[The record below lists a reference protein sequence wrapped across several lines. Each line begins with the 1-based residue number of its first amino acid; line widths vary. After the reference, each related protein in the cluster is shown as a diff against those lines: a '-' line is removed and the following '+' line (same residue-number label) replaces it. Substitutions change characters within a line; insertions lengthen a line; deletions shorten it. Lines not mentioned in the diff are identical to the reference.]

1 MPITANGVTYSDD
14 QIKNYFSS
22 NPTRDSIAQG
32 AASLGLNA
40 DQISQAMNIA
50 GYGVSRDDVTN
61 WGNSNG
67 YNFNGA
73 NGIIQKAQATPAI
86 TTNAP
91 GQGAGM
97 WLDGNW
103 ITQQQ
108 IKDFYA
114 GGGDDVQWYQEH
126 AKNKDLWQQHDFL
139 NKARELAGPGTMQG
153 ENALRHY
160 YEMYKKYVPGGAFQ
174 NDYEGFKRDRMSDP
188 GSYGGIT
195 SGTYTGQGWLTGRDA
210 DFGGVL
216 GPGGSL
222 FTAQKGSSTNG
233 YGALGNGTGWG
244 GVNAGGGSSG
254 GSGGAGV
261 SGGSGGVATGGSGS
275 AGSTS
280 SGIISSAMSG
290 STQPGNWTV
299 DSNQLVRDQF
309 GNLIDPNSPLMQKAR
324 TQALERMGERGLIN
338 SSLATTAADSAMYD
352 AALGIAKQDASTYAD
367 AAKTNAGAKTSWAIA
382 QNNNATSMANN
393 AASIAAQKE
402 LTQATQLYNN
412 LANQTASA
420 TTIQTWGLNTIS
432 SIMASDLSADAKN
445 AAIAQIKTWMSD
457 SYSIQGDWHTS
468 AAKAIDAIFGG

>member
-1 MPITANGVTYSDD
+1 MPITANGQTYSDD
-14 QIKNYFSS
+14 QIKNFFASA
-22 NPTRDSIAQG
+22 PTNDAIAKQ
-32 AASLGLNA
+32 ASALGLTA
-40 DQISQAMNIA
+40 DQVSQAAQIA
-50 GYGVSRDDVTN
+50 GKNWTTGDVTS
-61 WGNSNG
+61 WAGSNG
-67 YNFNGA
+67 YNFVGVNGA
-73 NGIIQKAQATPAI
+73 AQVSTPQNNGGINVGGKYYSP
-86 TTNAP
+86 
-91 GQGAGM
+91 
-97 WLDGNW
+97 
-103 ITQQQ
+103 QQ

-114 GGGDDVQWYQEH
+114 GGGDDNQFAQMAGVADPWQRR
-126 AKNKDLWQQHDFL
+126 DLILQ
-139 NKARELAGPGTMQG
+139 ARQIGGASNYSGDA
-153 ENALRHY
+153 ALQTYFNR
-160 YEMYKKYVPGGAFQ
+160 YKQYNPNGKYVNDFQ
-174 NDYEGFKRDRMSDP
+174 SWVNDQAPHTLAAMK
-188 GSYGGIT
+188 
-195 SGTYTGQGWLTGRDA
+195 SGTYTGVPSTPKDY
-210 DFGGVL
+210 DFGGIY
-216 GPGGSL
+216 GPGTGHDTS
-222 FTAQKGSSTNG
+222 FEQGR
-233 YGALGNGTGWG
+233 YGTGAHGSGDGWG
-244 GVNAGGGSSG
+244 AWTGAAGENAPGSIGIINGAISATGTTPTSSGPTGVINSAQSTGSSG
-254 GSGGAGV
+254 GTTV
-261 SGGSGGVATGGSGS
+261 
-275 AGSTS
+275 
-280 SGIISSAMSG
+280 SG
-290 STQPGNWTV
+290 STQPGTWTV

-402 LTQATQLYNN
+402 LTQAKQLYNN